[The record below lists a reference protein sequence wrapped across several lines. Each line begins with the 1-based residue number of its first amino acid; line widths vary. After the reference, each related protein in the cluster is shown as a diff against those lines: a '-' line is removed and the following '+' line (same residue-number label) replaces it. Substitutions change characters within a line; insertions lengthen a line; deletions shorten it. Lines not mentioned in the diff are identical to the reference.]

1 MSGSSRK
8 YMSTDELERDAEFHR
23 RAEAFAKEMVAKI
36 WSRSGYES
44 PKWIG
49 KQNAARERA
58 RASEAEIASRA
69 DDCPRDQRWSFNN
82 RAPRRQVAA

>member
-8 YMSTDELERDAEFHR
+8 YWTTEELEKDGAYHR
-23 RAEAFAKEMVAKI
+23 SGEAFAKEMVKKI
-36 WSRSGYES
+36 WDRSGYES

-49 KQNAARERA
+49 KENAARERA
-58 RASEAEIASRA
+58 RASEAEIASRTP
-69 DDCPRDQRWSFNN
+69 DCPRQVRWTFNN

>member
-8 YMSTDELERDAEFHR
+8 YWSTEELTRDAAYWR
-23 RAEAFAKEMVAKI
+23 KGEAFAKEMVAKI

-49 KQNAARERA
+49 QQNAARERA

-69 DDCPRDQRWSFNN
+69 PTCPRHQRWTFTM
-82 RAPRRQVAA
+82 RAPQAQVAP